1 MAEQT
6 PPSQTRPLP
15 VNGAAPAAAAP
26 LVSVAGNATR
36 AAAPPP
42 VDVYASP
49 LSSATKRKASMFVI
63 RIYMILQLDSAL
75 RLYNIFDSAVRRPD
89 SRIAQYPND

>member
-15 VNGAAPAAAAP
+15 ANGAAPAAAAP
-26 LVSVAGNATR
+26 PLVLVADNATR
-36 AAAPPP
+36 AAAAL

-75 RLYNIFDSAVRRPD
+75 RLYNIFDSVVRRPD
-89 SRIAQYPND
+89 SRTAQYSND

>member
-1 MAEQT
+1 MVEQT
-6 PPSQTRPLP
+6 PSSQTRPLP

-36 AAAPPP
+36 AAAAP

>member
-36 AAAPPP
+36 AAAAP

-49 LSSATKRKASMFVI
+49 LYSATKRKALMFVI

-75 RLYNIFDSAVRRPD
+75 RLYNIFDSVVRRPD